1 MLYFFGLINTMEPV
15 VETSVDPIVDP
26 SGSVIDISGT
36 VVDPSGSVVDPSG
49 SIMYLNSGLV
59 LLPPKPDILSL
70 EDLISDSEVLAQQEQ
85 QHKAD
90 VEGIS
95 SMTTTS
101 LKPMLL
107 QWAKQGFPGLFEIYR
122 LTITP
127 PTVCSDGIVRG
138 LGDYIEFCSGKPL
151 HEHVDE
157 LKKKLTG
164 MDVGFVNYGT
174 YISIV
179 VSKA

>member
-1 MLYFFGLINTMEPV
+1 MNTMEP
-15 VETSVDPIVDP
+15 
-26 SGSVIDISGT
+26 
-36 VVDPSGSVVDPSG
+36 VVDPSGSVVEPVVDPSGTVIDPSG
-49 SIMYLNSGLV
+49 SMYGPGWNLILA
-59 LLPPKPDILSL
+59 PPKPDILSL
-70 EDLISDSEVLAQQEQ
+70 EDLLSDSEVLAQQEQ
-85 QHKAD
+85 KHKTD
-90 VEGIS
+90 IEGIS

-101 LKPMLL
+101 LKPVLL

-127 PTVCSDGIVRG
+127 PTVCSDGIVRS

-157 LKKKLTG
+157 LKKKFTG
-164 MDVGFVNYGT
+164 MDIGFVNYGS

>member
-1 MLYFFGLINTMEPV
+1 MNTME
-15 VETSVDPIVDP
+15 S
-26 SGSVIDISGT
+26 
-36 VVDPSGSVVDPSG
+36 VVDPSGSVVEPVVDVSGTVIDPSGTVIDPSG
-49 SIMYLNSGLV
+49 SMYGPGWNLILA
-59 LLPPKPDILSL
+59 PPKPDILSL

-85 QHKAD
+85 KHKTD
-90 VEGIS
+90 IEGIS

-101 LKPMLL
+101 LKPVLL

-127 PTVCSDGIVRG
+127 PTVCSDGIVRT

-164 MDVGFVNYGT
+164 MDVGFVNYGS